1 MYDILLKFSQFFF
14 QAQIT
19 PGSSDHRL
27 GQELGEWPMCDG
39 PLRAHRGCA
48 AAVTVTGCIAQSF
61 CVRALCHCHWIKSH
75 WIATATY
82 PAKLSQPP
90 GIRNTRKAMKANLSS
105 FAMFLG
111 ECVFFCPPWILP
123 DMPSPTPRSPL
134 EGMLFNL
141 FFNQSWWSFKN
152 RPGCLAHNTVTLVG
166 RSVLPA
172 FGALWWTQVGFFFNK
187 NVEDSF
193 FEKF

>member
-82 PAKLSQPP
+82 PAKLSQSP

-105 FAMFLG
+105 FAFFLG
-111 ECVFFCPPWILP
+111 FCVFFLP
-123 DMPSPTPRSPL
+123 SLDIAWHAKSNSKITTGRHAVQP
-134 EGMLFNL
+134 
-141 FFNQSWWSFKN
+141 FFNQSWWSF
-152 RPGCLAHNTVTLVG
+152 
-166 RSVLPA
+166 
-172 FGALWWTQVGFFFNK
+172 
-187 NVEDSF
+187 
-193 FEKF
+193 